1 MKLLLTIIAI
11 NLLLVNQGFA
21 QIIKD
26 KKQFA
31 TNLALI
37 FEQRENGFDSL
48 IVEEI
53 DGAFQP
59 SIILPGATECFISYN
74 SVFVADF
81 VYKDSATAV
90 SFYRELKDLLNLSAS
105 FYHAKVKF
113 NKIYP
118 NDSFFETFYFS
129 DSLIFTNEGS
139 TIQLIADT
147 PEYEQ
152 DEEEDD
158 DEEYDEF
165 DYMDEEEQ
173 ITEQEESTYTV
184 NLNIRPGKSTCTY
197 IASAPRI
204 NDKELNTFISAV
216 AFGKDTALKA
226 IRTNPRTLQPGMILY
241 DSNIGLKGFK
251 TEIKEIRKK
260 EVSGINVSVSKK
272 YFTDENSF
280 LISADSMIQKLSSAL
295 PSTYCFEIFDG
306 LVEFKPIP
314 FLNPSGN
321 EAVIEL
327 RYSQESDKKNE
338 YLIELYIHRKQTI
351 TNG

>member
-1 MKLLLTIIAI
+1 MKLLITIIAV
-11 NLLLVNQGFA
+11 NLLLINPA
-21 QIIKD
+21 LTQIIKD

-48 IVEEI
+48 IVKEI
-53 DGAFQP
+53 DGAFQ
-59 SIILPGATECFISYN
+59 SRIILPGATECFISYN

-113 NKIYP
+113 NKVYP
-118 NDSFFETFYFS
+118 DDPFFETFYFS

-139 TIQLIADT
+139 SIQLIADT

-152 DEEEDD
+152 DEEED
-158 DEEYDEF
+158 EYDEF

-173 ITEQEESTYTV
+173 ITEQKESTYTV

-204 NDKELNTFISAV
+204 NDNELNKFISTV

-226 IRTNPRTLQPGMILY
+226 IRTNQRTLQPGIILY

-272 YFTDENSF
+272 YFTNEKSF
-280 LISADSMIQKLSSAL
+280 LTSADSLIQKLSSAL

-314 FLNPSGN
+314 FLNSTGN

-327 RYSQESDKKNE
+327 RYSQEDDKKNE
-338 YLIELYIHRKQTI
+338 YLLELYIHRKQTI
-351 TNG
+351 TNGG